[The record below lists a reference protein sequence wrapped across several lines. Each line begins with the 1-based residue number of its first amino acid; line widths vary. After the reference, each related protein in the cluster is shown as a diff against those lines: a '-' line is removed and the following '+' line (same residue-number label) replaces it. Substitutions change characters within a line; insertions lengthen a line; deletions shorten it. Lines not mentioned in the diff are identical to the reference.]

1 MVRRPLVE
9 EQLTRAVI
17 GAFYEVYNTL
27 GFGFLEQVY
36 ATALEREIATR
47 GLRVAREVSVIVRYK
62 GVALGAQRLDM
73 VVDDK
78 LVVEVKSPLKLHPE
92 AWRQVYSYLRATNLE
107 VGLLLHF
114 GLEPKFHRV
123 VSLNST
129 ESIGPDHP
137 DHPDFPDHP

>member
-1 MVRRPLVE
+1 MAKRPLVE
-9 EQLTRAVI
+9 ERLTRAVI
-17 GAFYEVYNTL
+17 GAFYDVYNTL

-36 ATALEREIATR
+36 ATALQREMAAR

-78 LVVEVKSPLKLHPE
+78 LVVEVKSALKLHPE
-92 AWRQVYSYLRATNLE
+92 AWRQLYSYLRATNLE

-123 VSLNST
+123 VSLDSH
-129 ESIGPDHP
+129 ESIHP
-137 DHPDFPDHP
+137 DHPANPDHP

>member
-1 MVRRPLVE
+1 MVKRPLVE

-36 ATALEREIATR
+36 ATALQREIAAR

-73 VVDDK
+73 VVDDR
-78 LVVEVKSPLKLHPE
+78 LVVEVKSALKLHPE

-114 GLEPKFHRV
+114 GAEPKFQRI
-123 VSLNST
+123 VSLNSH
-129 ESIGPDHP
+129 ESTGPDHRNHPTDP
-137 DHPDFPDHP
+137 DHP